1 VAAEDVAAEEAAAV
15 AIRIATTATA
25 AARSARIGWRI
36 GVLPVGYPGEEGIWS
51 I

>member
-1 VAAEDVAAEEAAAV
+1 MYGPRFFQIAV
-15 AIRIATTATA
+15 TTAQYGIATTATA
-25 AARSARIGWRI
+25 AAMRARIGWRM